1 MYATSA
7 AVHSYVCEDC
17 ACLWQD
23 ALLAEGAVQELV
35 ACIVRAADRPM
46 AEYAAS
52 ALLVL
57 SHNHPGACF
66 QVFVCLKHVLPCW
79 SQ

>member
-1 MYATSA
+1 MWLH
-7 AVHSYVCEDC
+7 V
-17 ACLWQD
+17 QD

-35 ACIVRAADRPM
+35 ACIVRGADRPV

-57 SHNHPGACF
+57 SHNHPG
-66 QVFVCLKHVLPCW
+66 KPCTIFTW
-79 SQ
+79 HSRDCQLLQDNDRHIPVHHFC